1 MIQESMTGEQSFS
14 EGFRESSWACP
25 KERQIIITKLAY
37 KGVCMVRAET
47 VEQIAT
53 AWIGILPLL
62 QKKMPRGD
70 GSTGNKLAFNSQS
83 YVLMLLQNQKA
94 MPVSEIGKQLMISPS
109 NTTPLIDKLINERL
123 VVRRPDKSDRRVIN
137 VAITRR
143 GLERLDELYRANADI
158 FKSKLSNLSDDDL
171 NLLLL
176 SLQNILKIAAK
187 VSADPESSR

>member
-1 MIQESMTGEQSFS
+1 
-14 EGFRESSWACP
+14 
-25 KERQIIITKLAY
+25 
-37 KGVCMVRAET
+37 
-47 VEQIAT
+47 VEQIAA
-53 AWIGILPLL
+53 AWIEILPLL

-70 GSTGNKLAFNSQS
+70 GTGNKLAFNSQE

-187 VSADPESSR
+187 VSANPESSR

>member
-1 MIQESMTGEQSFS
+1 
-14 EGFRESSWACP
+14 
-25 KERQIIITKLAY
+25 
-37 KGVCMVRAET
+37 MVRAET

-53 AWIGILPLL
+53 VWIGMLPLL

-137 VAITRR
+137 VAITGR

-158 FKSKLSNLSDDDL
+158 FKSKLSHLSDDDL

-176 SLQNILKIAAK
+176 SLQNLLKIAAK
-187 VSADPESSR
+187 VSADPGSSA

>member
-1 MIQESMTGEQSFS
+1 
-14 EGFRESSWACP
+14 
-25 KERQIIITKLAY
+25 
-37 KGVCMVRAET
+37 MVRAET

-137 VAITRR
+137 VAITGR

-158 FKSKLSNLSDDDL
+158 FKSKLSHLSDDDL

-176 SLQNILKIAAK
+176 SLQNLLKIAAK
-187 VSADPESSR
+187 VSADPGSSA

>member
-1 MIQESMTGEQSFS
+1 
-14 EGFRESSWACP
+14 
-25 KERQIIITKLAY
+25 
-37 KGVCMVRAET
+37 MVRAET

-53 AWIGILPLL
+53 VWIGMLPLL

-70 GSTGNKLAFNSQS
+70 GSTGNKLAFNSQA

-137 VAITRR
+137 VAITGR

-176 SLQNILKIAAK
+176 SLQNILKITAK
-187 VSADPESSR
+187 ISVEPESSR

>member
-1 MIQESMTGEQSFS
+1 
-14 EGFRESSWACP
+14 
-25 KERQIIITKLAY
+25 
-37 KGVCMVRAET
+37 
-47 VEQIAT
+47 
-53 AWIGILPLL
+53 
-62 QKKMPRGD
+62 MPRGD

-137 VAITRR
+137 VAITGR